1 MKNNIFQFVF
11 YLIGINNLFA
21 LKYNS
26 NNLYFLNIFKI
37 NNFENY
43 NQINK
48 NKFSETKIIFRK
60 FKCIIVKSIY
70 IYLPNFNLL
79 EI

>member
-1 MKNNIFQFVF
+1 MKNNIFQFIF

-26 NNLYFLNIFKI
+26 NNSYYLNIFKI
-37 NNFENY
+37 NNELNY
-43 NQINK
+43 NFINK
-48 NKFSETKIIFRK
+48 KKFFEIKIIIRII
-60 FKCIIVKSIY
+60 KCINVKSIY

-79 EI
+79 EM

>member
-26 NNLYFLNIFKI
+26 NNLYYLNIFNI
-37 NNFENY
+37 NNELNY
-43 NQINK
+43 NFINK
-48 NKFSETKIIFRK
+48 KKF
-60 FKCIIVKSIY
+60 VK
-70 IYLPNFNLL
+70 LK
-79 EI
+79 